1 MPVRKKK
8 QTKFQPQRLARWFLL
23 SAAVVIVSAWSV
35 TTFYAIQKYSAVLSF
50 GPIRALVF
58 SPKYLSIN
66 EDEEVRFAFEN
77 PSAIPVS
84 VTFGLENN
92 STLPGFLGLQ
102 ESSTIYSGTVQSRQ
116 QINRQAKVFF
126 HADLTRLG
134 ETFNQVPQ
142 LSLWG
147 SIDNSPAEKKNLEI
161 YFASIPSARS
171 LSNYLGTV
179 LLGLV
184 GLLFREAWDQVK
196 KSGVK
201 KR

>member
-1 MPVRKKK
+1 MPSRTQK
-8 QTKFQPQRLARWFLL
+8 TKIQPQHLLRWFLL
-23 SAAVVIVSAWSV
+23 AAVAIIFSVWASA
-35 TTFYAIQKYSAVLSF
+35 TFYAIQKYSDSLSF
-50 GPIRALVF
+50 SPIRALVF
-58 SPKYLSIN
+58 SPKYLSLN

-77 PSAIPVS
+77 PGTKPVS

-92 STLPGFLGLQ
+92 SALPGFLGLL
-102 ESSTIYSGTVQSRQ
+102 EGSTVYSGTVSSRQ
-116 QINRQAKVFF
+116 QINRQTKVFF

-147 SIDNSPAEKKNLEI
+147 SIDNLPAEKKNLEI
-161 YFASIPSARS
+161 YLAPIPSARS

-196 KSGVK
+196 KSGRK